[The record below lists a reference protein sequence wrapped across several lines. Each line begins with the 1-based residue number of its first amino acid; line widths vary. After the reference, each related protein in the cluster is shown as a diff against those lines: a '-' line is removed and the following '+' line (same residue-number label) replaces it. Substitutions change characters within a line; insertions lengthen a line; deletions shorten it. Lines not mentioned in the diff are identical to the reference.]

1 MTQFAQHLTQRRAGW
16 RLAAT
21 LASFIAAAASTLAA
35 PPARAQDAAA
45 AAESRAAAPRYRV
58 ANLGSGVITRY
69 PRINS
74 SGQVA
79 FSLFDG
85 QTAGAWVF
93 DGKRIIKLGTLGGS
107 TTYTSGINERG
118 QVAGWSSRSD
128 EGVGINGAFR
138 WTRAGGLVDLGSL
151 GDVWSYGNAI
161 NNNGAVAGN
170 FGGRGLYHAFRWNAA
185 AGMED
190 LGILGDSESNALAMN
205 DDGLIAG
212 TSLSAAGVIR
222 AFVWTRSRGIEDIGT
237 LGGQDAIPVAVGARG
252 EVVGDSDTAGT
263 DNARHAFRW
272 TRAGGMRDLGALDG
286 SDSAVKAMSPNGDII
301 GTIVRNNILRAMT
314 WSAAHGMVDLGTLG
328 GSSAQPGGINSLGQA
343 VGAAADRREA
353 QRAFIWT
360 RARGMS
366 DLNSHLLNAPTGLIL
381 EKAEAVAD
389 DGAIV
394 ASSNAGLVLL
404 RPVNQ
409 ERLAAPVLGPIE
421 LSRAAGACC
430 AIDMK
435 VAFTDGN
442 PGGQHQATVDWGD
455 AVMAGATVTE
465 RGGEGSA
472 GARHDYQLPG
482 LYSVVVTVTDRG
494 GNATSLRRDLIVEAG
509 SQRAAGSGRFMAP
522 LGADRGASRHAGAA
536 ALRFVAPGAQGAGG
550 MLSFVTDRQLFRASS
565 MSAAANIAATPGVQ
579 GLSGV
584 GQLNGRAGFHYAM
597 TVAADAGS
605 PGRVG
610 LRIWHI
616 DPVSKQEISDFD
628 NTQDGGSKLVD
639 GAIALAR

>member
-16 RLAAT
+16 RLAVT
-21 LASFIAAAASTLAA
+21 LASFIAAAAFTAAA

-128 EGVGINGAFR
+128 K
-138 WTRAGGLVDLGSL
+138 
-151 GDVWSYGNAI
+151 
-161 NNNGAVAGN
+161 GAVAGS

-237 LGGQDAIPVAVGARG
+237 LGGQDAIPVAVGAGG

-522 LGADRGASRHAGAA
+522 LGADRGKSRHAGAA